1 MPKLDWVKLL
11 ERWSVSIAD
20 SGEYSDLLADRSG
33 ARKWAGFPPATDDAI
48 TATETRLQRRL
59 PDSYRQFLKISNGWW
74 LTGTAGP
81 MKLWSVEEIRP
92 LAEVQPETAAIWGR
106 SAHGH
111 RSKVDGTVLPATH
124 YRSVIQISEDN
135 DGFYLLNPLIETR
148 PDEWQAAFHANWIP
162 GAECHASFGE
172 LMSRLCEAYVAA
184 HPPTRS
190 KKTSAR
196 RRNLAK
202 PPAEQ
207 IRDPVQ
213 FVDELKRLDYFR
225 FAPSETEAR
234 MIENFRRVSEEFERK
249 NQIILDGP
257 YASPGAAILGK
268 ESGRVVELDPTRLA
282 TERGR
287 YALAAVRQLLTVAGI
302 ELEPEEELITPEA
315 YGVRLGDITH
325 EFFRIR
331 KGRPAVSGGDDPFNA
346 ARYVMYESVKL
357 VNQILQMRE
366 SKERLATLEELQS
379 EGLERPS
386 TAQMRLAFVLL
397 DDDLAYLLMW
407 TPAIHNYCRPL
418 RPDVIR

>member
-1 MPKLDWVKLL
+1 MPEFDWVKLL
-11 ERWSVSIAD
+11 KRWSAAIVA
-20 SGEYSDLLADRSG
+20 SGEFSGLLTAQSV

-59 PDSYRQFLKISNGWW
+59 PDSYRRFLKVSNGWW
-74 LTGTAGP
+74 LDGTAGP
-81 MKLWSVEEIRP
+81 TRLWSVEEIRP

-111 RSKVDGTVLPATH
+111 QSKVDGTVLPATH

-135 DGFYLLNPLIETR
+135 DGFYLLNPLIEPR

-184 HPPTRS
+184 HPPKRL
-190 KKTSAR
+190 KKTSGR

-202 PPAEQ
+202 PPAEP

-225 FAPSETEAR
+225 FAASETEAH
-234 MIENFRRVSEEFERK
+234 MIENFRRVSEEFERN
-249 NQIILDGP
+249 NQNIFDGP

-287 YALAAVRQLLTVAGI
+287 YALAAVRQLLTVAAI
-302 ELEPEEELITPEA
+302 ELEPEEELITAES
-315 YGVRLGDITH
+315 YGVRLGDLTH
-325 EFFRIR
+325 EFFRMHRVGPRSQAATIR
-331 KGRPAVSGGDDPFNA
+331 
-346 ARYVMYESVKL
+346 
-357 VNQILQMRE
+357 
-366 SKERLATLEELQS
+366 
-379 EGLERPS
+379 S
-386 TAQMRLAFVLL
+386 TQL
-397 DDDLAYLLMW
+397 D
-407 TPAIHNYCRPL
+407 T
-418 RPDVIR
+418 